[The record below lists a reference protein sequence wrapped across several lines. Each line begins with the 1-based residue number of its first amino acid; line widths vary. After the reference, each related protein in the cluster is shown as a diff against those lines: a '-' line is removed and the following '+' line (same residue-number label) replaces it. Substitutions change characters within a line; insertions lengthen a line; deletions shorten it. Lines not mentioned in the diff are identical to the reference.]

1 MIDFGKERER
11 LNKEKTSLELDME
24 KINKKLSNPEFISK
38 AKPEVIA
45 KEQEKMDGLKS
56 KLETVVKSLEK
67 LG

>member
-1 MIDFGKERER
+1 
-11 LNKEKTSLELDME
+11 ME
-24 KINKKLSNPEFISK
+24 KINKKLTNPEFISK

-56 KLETVVKSLEK
+56 KLETVLKSLEK